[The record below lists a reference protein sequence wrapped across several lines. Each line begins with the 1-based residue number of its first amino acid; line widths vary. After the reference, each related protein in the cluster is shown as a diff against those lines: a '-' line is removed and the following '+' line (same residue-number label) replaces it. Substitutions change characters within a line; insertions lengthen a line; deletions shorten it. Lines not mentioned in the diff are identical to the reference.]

1 MKSARHLGRSCWAAL
16 ALILGTGVLAPAA
29 PIAVAGPG
37 DLNAGGE
44 YHPLTPTRIFDSRP
58 VSSTNDVAPLGAKP
72 LSAAVATFDIQL
84 LGVGGIPVESA
95 NVLAVAV
102 NITVTEA
109 GNSGYLKA
117 YGKGAPA
124 STSSIVNFVR
134 GQTVPNLA
142 LVRPGADGK
151 LTIGLFGQSG
161 TAHVVVDVFGWFS
174 TSSVAAGGDGARLIP
189 VTPARV
195 LDTRDGTNSSP
206 AGPLGPTS
214 WLELQIRGV
223 DGVNP
228 AVTDVVPNS
237 TDVIGVLLNVVG
249 LTTGAGGTST
259 FVSVVPT
266 RTSSNPGTSNLNL
279 PGNTI
284 KANLVMVPVGADGK
298 VRLFN
303 FAGNTHV
310 AADVVGYL
318 AANQDANTRR
328 GRVVPLTAPYRTF
341 DTREPQWGGVAL
353 GTNQTEDWS
362 FAEFAAS
369 VSIGPDAVGEQLGVI
384 GNLTAASLT
393 RQTASVPVSSFL
405 TMWPANLPRPGSS
418 NLNTVEGAV
427 VPNLAVLTY
436 GTNYTVKAYNLSGY
450 AHYLFDASAVI
461 LADAPA

>member
-16 ALILGTGVLAPAA
+16 ALIIGAAGVLPSTPALAA
-29 PIAVAGPG
+29 PGSLAG
-37 DLNAGGE
+37 GGE
-44 YHPLTPTRIFDSRP
+44 YHPLPPDRIFDSR
-58 VSSTNDVAPLGAKP
+58 SSSPKNDVAPLGAKP
-72 LSAAVATFDIQL
+72 LSANVATFDIQL
-84 LGVGGIPVESA
+84 LGIGGIPTDA
-95 NVLAVAV
+95 ARVLAVAV
-102 NITVTEA
+102 NVTVTDV

-117 YGKGAPA
+117 YGKGAPVSA
-124 STSSIVNFVR
+124 SSIVNFVR
-134 GQTVPNLA
+134 GQTIPNLA
-142 LVRPGADGK
+142 IVRPGADGQ

-161 TAHVVVDVFGWFS
+161 TANVIVDVFGWFS
-174 TSSVAAGGDGARLIP
+174 TSAVASGGDGARLIP
-189 VTPARV
+189 TTPARV
-195 LDTRDGTNSSP
+195 FDTRVGTNRSP
-206 AGPLGPTS
+206 SGPMGPAS
-214 WLELQIRGV
+214 WVELQIRGI

-228 AVTDVVPNS
+228 AVADVVPNS

-249 LTTGAGGTST
+249 LTTGSGASST
-259 FVSVVPT
+259 YLSLVPEQ
-266 RTSSNPGTSNLNL
+266 TSSNPTTSNLNL
-279 PGNTI
+279 PINTI
-284 KANLVMVPVGADGK
+284 KANLVMVPLGADGK

-303 FAGNTHV
+303 YSGNTQV

-393 RQTASVPVSSFL
+393 RQSASVPVSSFL
-405 TMWPANLPRPGSS
+405 TMWPANQSRPGSS

-450 AHYLFDASAVI
+450 AHYVFDASAVI
-461 LADAPA
+461 LADPAA